1 MNQFIFFESG
11 LCNFCCSKSLYME
24 VIKTMV
30 QTDGAISGLLIRL
43 TLALVILPHGCQQLF
58 GWFGGYGFN
67 GTMQYY
73 TGTEKL
79 PWLVGLLVIL
89 LQSVGAL
96 LLLCGAGTRLMA
108 LAFIGL
114 FIGMIVKSHLNYGF
128 FMNWSGQ
135 QKGEG
140 YEYHL
145 LVIGMALV
153 LLINGAGRYSV
164 DGWLFSKS

>member
-1 MNQFIFFESG
+1 MNQFIFFEAVPG
-11 LCNFCCSKSLYME
+11 NFCGSKSFNME
-24 VIKTMV
+24 LLKSIVH
-30 QTDGAISGLLIRL
+30 TDSQISGLLVRL
-43 TLALVILPHGCQQLF
+43 TLALVILPHGCQQVF

-73 TGTEKL
+73 TETEKL

-96 LLLCGAGTRLMA
+96 LLLSGTGTRLMA
-108 LAFIGL
+108 FAFILL

-128 FMNWSGQ
+128 FMNWSGKQ
-135 QKGEG
+135 QGEG

-145 LVIGMALV
+145 LVIGLALV
-153 LLINGAGRYSV
+153 LLINGAGRFSV
-164 DGWLFSKS
+164 DRFLFG